1 MCCSAEDVGA
11 CCAAEDVGA
20 CCSAE
25 DVGVCS
31 AGEDG
36 SGDLSEDEHK
46 ETVSLDTW
54 LKKPDVVYS
63 CQCKEVKSN
72 GYTYPR

>member
-1 MCCSAEDVGA
+1 MY
-11 CCAAEDVGA
+11 
-20 CCSAE
+20 
-25 DVGVCS
+25 CS
-31 AGEDG
+31 AGEDGSGHLVEDVGVYCSAGEEG